1 MKFSHTDLGQRQR
14 GEIVR
19 VELKGHAANVRLLD
33 DTNFRSYRSGRQHSY
48 TGGLAKRSPVDLAIP
63 RGGHWHVAVDMQG
76 LRGSTRASVQVLPR
90 ALPPIKVGQRSPAEP
105 LHQILPRRPFS
116 PTEDAEVWDVFISYA
131 SENREEIVRPL
142 AEALRG
148 LGLSVWY
155 DEFELR
161 LGDSLRRK
169 IDTGLARSR
178 FGVVVLS
185 EAFFSK
191 EWPQYELDGLV
202 TLEVGG
208 AQALLPLW
216 HKISKDDV
224 VRYSP
229 SLADKIARN
238 TADLTVAEIAQ
249 EIFEVVAPSRTW
261 APAAAN

>member
-1 MKFSHTDLGQRQR
+1 M
-14 GEIVR
+14 
-19 VELKGHAANVRLLD
+19 RLLD
-33 DTNFRSYRSGRQHSY
+33 DSGFRSYKSGREHRY
-48 TGGLAKRSPVDLAIP
+48 IGGLAKRSPVDLTIP
-63 RGGHWHVAVDMQG
+63 LDGRWHVAVDMQG
-76 LRGSTRASVQVLPR
+76 LRGSTRSSVQMLPR
-90 ALPPIKVGQRSPAEP
+90 ALPPIKVGQRPPTEP
-105 LHQILPRRPFS
+105 LHQILRRPSLS

-169 IDTGLARSR
+169 IDTGLGRSR

-208 AQALLPLW
+208 AQGILPLW
-216 HKISKDDV
+216 HMISKDDV

-229 SLADKIARN
+229 SLADKIACN
-238 TADLTVAEIAQ
+238 TADLTIAEIAQ
-249 EIFEVVAPSRTW
+249 EIFEVVAPSPLRSPLSI
-261 APAAAN
+261 ASDGEGVRG